1 MIRNEKEAEIT
12 RGRLA
17 ETERALA
24 QQRSALEA
32 VGLSVA
38 DIKRGLDPMECIR
51 AQLMDELTQYER
63 ARRRD
68 FEPIMTLTGIGQLL
82 IAARIANGLTQRDLA
97 DRLGVNETQVSRD
110 ERNDYHGITVDR
122 AQRILDCMNETV
134 TVRLESKAT
143 ASVA

>member
-12 RGRLA
+12 RRRLA

-24 QQRSALEA
+24 QQHGALEA
-32 VGLSVA
+32 IGLSVA

-82 IAARIANGLTQRDLA
+82 IAARIANDLTQRDLA